1 MKAVERNEVLELGE
15 YEEVREHFRRRV
27 IELKRLRRVPLG
39 GNITVLFENRDTV
52 LYQIQEMIRTERIT
66 REDAISH
73 EIETYNELLPGKDE
87 LSATIFIEFPERTER
102 ERMLV
107 ALTGIESKF
116 YLEVDG
122 VRMAARNET
131 RGALPDRTTAVHYVK
146 YPLGEVAAR
155 AIRARKANVV
165 LGVDHPAYR
174 AEATLVRRTLE
185 EIAND
190 LD

>member
-1 MKAVERNEVLELGE
+1 MKAVERSEVLELGE

-39 GNITVLFENRDTV
+39 GNFTVLFENRDTV

-66 REDAISH
+66 REDAILH
-73 EIETYNELLPGKDE
+73 EIETYNELLPGNDE

-107 ALTGIESKF
+107 ALAGIEDKF

-122 VRMAARNET
+122 VRNAARNET
-131 RGALPDRTTAVHYVK
+131 RGVLPDRTTAVHYVK
-146 YPLGEVAAR
+146 YPLTESAAR
-155 AIRARKANVV
+155 ALRSAKANVV

-174 AEATLVRRTLE
+174 AESMLVRRTLE

-190 LD
+190 LL